1 MQLTRRYINV
11 ISFINA
17 NVSLTRAN
25 NMTSLCSW
33 LTNMNDFICNCS
45 KFWIAIK
52 MAFEPFA
59 VNYVLGSV
67 LNCDFIAGFFMN
79 FVFFLIKKTSYLWIY
94 YTSFLRYN
102 AIYKNIYSFF
112 LFVSYLKHSST
123 MRLRYPYHF
132 ISCSFILR

>member
-79 FVFFLIKKTSYLWIY
+79 FVFF
-94 YTSFLRYN
+94 N
-102 AIYKNIYSFF
+102 
-112 LFVSYLKHSST
+112 
-123 MRLRYPYHF
+123 
-132 ISCSFILR
+132 